1 MKSRSKIFLSVL
13 VSFIIGVAIYL
24 WWRPDFKFFETLI
37 VLFISSI
44 LLIIIAVFWRTDIW
58 IRYLAFV
65 LSFLF
70 LGFVFT
76 SFYYHQYLRDPLGF
90 DKKEVTFTGYICNDP
105 EIGIQ
110 DVKYQICL
118 LSLNGEKANFKIL
131 LTADLY
137 PEYKF
142 GQIISGKGSL
152 GRPGIIDDFDYQN
165 YLLAKKIFAVIYKP
179 KIDNSTPPDQY
190 IGLGVNSKDI
200 SKTKYFI
207 FKIEDALFKIKNK
220 FETTINQIMPEPE
233 ASFLNGL
240 ILGEKGSMSQELID
254 SFNKTGTTHI
264 IALSGFNVTIIIF
277 AVATLFGYLGRRN
290 AFFISLAFVIFFV
303 VMTGASSSVVRAAIM
318 VMLVLAAPLLG
329 RHAKSINILVLTAF
343 VMILFNPL
351 ILRYDLGFAL
361 SFLSISGLVL
371 LSPLIIKKFEKGKL
385 AKTPSLIKTPL
396 IETLSAQVFA
406 FPLILYSFLRV
417 SIIAPLTNVLILPF
431 IPLTMFLGFVAA
443 ILGMISRFLGE
454 IFAYFPFFFLKY
466 MIVVVK
472 LCSKIPF
479 ASIEVNKFPVILTIL
494 IYILIIISV
503 SFLNKKI
510 IIKNG
515 NAKLR

>member
-1 MKSRSKIFLSVL
+1 MDFLKSKSKIFLSTL
-13 VSFIIGVAIYL
+13 ISFIIGVAIYL
-24 WWRPDFKFFETLI
+24 WWKPDFKFFETSV
-37 VLFISSI
+37 VLVISSI
-44 LLIIIAVFWRTDIW
+44 LLIIIAVFWRKDIL
-58 IRYLAFV
+58 IRYLALG

-70 LGFVFT
+70 LGFVF
-76 SFYYHQYLRDPLGF
+76 SQAYFYFLLANPLISEKQEANFEGF
-90 DKKEVTFTGYICNDP
+90 VCDDP
-105 EIGIQ
+105 EIGMQ

-118 LSLNGEKANFKIL
+118 LSLNEEEVNFKIL
-131 LTADLY
+131 LTTDLY

-142 GQIISGKGSL
+142 GEIILGKGSL
-152 GRPGIIDDFDYQN
+152 ERPGIIDGFDYQN

-179 KIDNSTPPDQY
+179 KINNSKH
-190 IGLGVNSKDI
+190 LAVNSHDI
-200 SKTKYFI
+200 GGLNYLI
-207 FKIEDALFKIKNK
+207 LRLEGVLYKIKNE

-240 ILGEKGSMSQELID
+240 ILGEKSGMGKELID
-254 SFNKTGTTHI
+254 NFNKTGTTHI

-277 AVATLFGYLGRRN
+277 AVATLFGYLGKRK

-361 SFLSISGLVL
+361 SFLSISGLIL

-385 AKTPSLIKTPL
+385 AKTPAAVKSPL
-396 IETLSAQVFA
+396 IETISAQVFA
-406 FPLILYSFLRV
+406 FPLILYSFSRV

-431 IPLTMFLGFVAA
+431 IPLTMLLGFVAA

-472 LCSKIPF
+472 SCSKIPF

-503 SFLNKKI
+503 SFLNRKI
-510 IIKNG
+510 IVKNG
-515 NAKLR
+515 TTRIK